1 MKSSE
6 DRMQGHVL
14 NYLAGL
20 HAALDRVHVKNIYK
34 TISVLHAARLS
45 GNTIF
50 VMGNGGSA
58 TTAGH
63 FVCDLSKST
72 RQPDL
77 PPFRVIGLA
86 DNMAMISA
94 YSNDEGYEYAF
105 ARQLANHM
113 RLNDVVVAIS
123 ASGNSPNV
131 LRAVEL
137 ASRLGARTI
146 GLTGYN
152 GGVLRSLVQVE
163 INVPSTSIKHVE
175 DLHLAI
181 LHMICDALTGVW
193 TGNQVV
199 VEKKEDVPLTIP

>member
-1 MKSSE
+1 MKSTE
-6 DRMQGHVL
+6 DRIQGHVL
-14 NYLAGL
+14 NYIAGL
-20 HAALDRVHVKNIYK
+20 QAALDRVHVKNIYK
-34 TISVLHAARLS
+34 AISVLHSARLS

-86 DNMAMISA
+86 DNMAMVSA
-94 YSNDEGYEYAF
+94 YANDEGYEYAF

-113 RLNDVVVAIS
+113 RLNDVVLAIS

-131 LRAVEL
+131 LRAIEL
-137 ASRLGARTI
+137 ASRLGARTV
-146 GLTGYN
+146 GLTGFD
-152 GGVLRSLVQVE
+152 GGQLRSQVQIE
-163 INVPSTSIKHVE
+163 INVPSCSIKHVE
-175 DLHLAI
+175 DVHLAL
-181 LHMICDALTGVW
+181 LHMMCDALTGIW
-193 TGNQVV
+193 TPTRLT
-199 VEKKEDVPLTIP
+199 VEKKESVPQSIG